1 MFRIDPA
8 LPVQAYKTFQI
19 QAPHS
24 THFRKATC
32 AEADCP
38 HHLQGWQSVIDERTE
53 LGQRQAH
60 YIRKQSGRRFRED
73 QHSVG
78 MTVFTFEPGQTCFAS
93 DDHRVRLDKPELFV
107 VRDGDWRGNPT
118 GRRRQHARPEDWVDD
133 FGEHQLAVK
142 EQHERG

>member
-8 LPVQAYKTFQI
+8 LPVQAFKTFQI
-19 QAPHS
+19 SAPRS

-38 HHLQGWQSVIDERTE
+38 HYLEGWQSVIDERAD
-53 LGQRQAH
+53 LGQKQAY
-60 YIRKQSGRRFRED
+60 YIRKQSGRRFREERNEG
-73 QHSVG
+73 V
-78 MTVFTFEPGQTCFAS
+78 TVFSFEPGQTCFAS
-93 DDHRVRLDKPELFV
+93 DDHLVRLDKPELYI

-118 GRRRQHARPEDWVDD
+118 GRHRQHTRPGDWVND
-133 FGEHQLAVK
+133 FGEHQLRIA